1 MEKHN
6 TKKIIPFKELVFE
19 NASLIEA
26 SAGTGKTY
34 TVSALVLRAVLGIWL
49 NEKQKSIPP
58 MDITKI
64 VLMTFTNAA
73 TADLKRKVFEKI
85 HEVKLDFIKS
95 LDDESYKP
103 KDEIS
108 LFILEQYKGREA
120 DAITLLEQCEYKS
133 SEVQV
138 KTIHGFARSV
148 LASNSLDTNLDQKYE
163 LHNDISKLKTTAL
176 INEIRKVVFDVK
188 KYSLNELINF
198 DCSKFRNTD
207 KYEEKCDNVESNI
220 KTFIKSIISL
230 IEENGSKNFEVYN
243 RNTINADCFINSGLS
258 SELNRELNDNELSI
272 QQKISKVVDWIVAE
286 LKNKD
291 LWLSTYIKDFDF
303 KLKNI
308 FEASTK
314 QIIHYIYLLA
324 FDNLEKIK
332 DINKYI
338 TIDDL
343 LIKLE
348 SALKND
354 KTGSLAKS
362 IRNKF
367 PLIIV
372 DEFQD
377 TDDVQLSIF
386 KSIYINNI
394 KANTKGGIRD
404 NRIDH
409 LTDNDK
415 NTISNGDNKE
425 DNTISCF
432 IAVGDP
438 KQSIYMFRG
447 ANIYGYQN
455 IRNQINDEIGKL
467 YTLDTNFRSSQKLIY
482 ATNLLFNVENND
494 LFSEQKINFED
505 VKANN
510 MSSNQKAIYLSD
522 DIDADLNK
530 DSTALKSLFN
540 DLPACHVNFITSP
553 TPDLIEENQ
562 KSKSKAWHQD
572 VDSVTKSCVLKIVE
586 LLRRGYLIS
595 ENGGYR
601 KIRLSDIAILV
612 RSINEYKTIYRALIE
627 KGIPS
632 VYLSNKEKIIDT
644 DEYKAIL
651 YLMKAVCSPK
661 SRSCIRQ
668 LVGSKFFNCDCAEF
682 ERILS
687 DDVIEKVISLL
698 SECNDI
704 WHRVGFLKMLNHF
717 LSEGVKLNNDV
728 FINNRA
734 NSEIMLTNI
743 LHIAEVIQPICDK
756 YGSNLSIENI
766 IQESENL
773 LITNDNVD
781 ESENVAESSGLT
793 IRSSSTNNLLKIYT
807 HHKSKGLEYNI
818 VFIPYMIK
826 IMDKNESKDKGPK
839 YIDYYSQSN
848 EEIKKFYEIASF
860 GTKYCKENEQNE
872 QIKIAYDNHRTQAGF
887 EELRLAY
894 VAYTR
899 AKYAMY
905 LWTQNFKEVCKTEN
919 PLEKRLCD
927 IEEYKN
933 SEKYYKNDGNNVSF
947 SKIFSFKNFTKLD
960 VEQEWEN
967 VPICTEKDL
976 GKEETDLE
984 QYEVK
989 ECREKYKSKWKTTS
1003 FSSLTINS
1011 HNNYTPHTAI
1021 QIDEG
1026 LIDDET
1032 QNGDVE
1038 SLTDVKKRTYSSL
1051 FPKGAEAGTFLHAI
1065 FEKISFKNDFI
1076 KNFDNLSEKEVL
1088 NTRLAKV
1095 VKQQIQLTKFDKNY
1109 GSAECREGEEYSSLY
1124 MLVNWV
1130 NDILQTPLVKG
1141 EEFSLSDIDDD
1152 CVLKEHEFFISLAQG
1167 DKLFSCNK
1175 LSDLFNEY
1183 NRQMLEDNRQAFFLP
1198 TDTVTKSDFD
1208 FENVQGFLK
1217 GYIDLFFMYK
1227 NKYYILDYK
1236 SNFLGEDYSDY
1247 NDDSLRQSIAS
1258 SCYYLQYSLYTVAMN
1273 RFLKQKGGNEY
1284 NYSKNMGGAIY
1295 LYLRGVDS
1303 VTKNGGTYFH
1313 LLNEDFINRLD
1324 KVLNGEEDE

>member
-1 MEKHN
+1 M
-6 TKKIIPFKELVFE
+6 KKNDIKKTIPFKELVFE

-34 TVSALVLRAVLGIWL
+34 TVSAIVLRAVLGIWL
-49 NEKQKSIPP
+49 NEKQNNIPP

-85 HEVKLDFIKS
+85 HEVKLDLIKS
-95 LDDESYKP
+95 LDDEFYKP
-103 KDEIS
+103 TDEIS
-108 LFILEQYKGREA
+108 SFILEQYKGREA
-120 DAITLLEQCEYKS
+120 EAITLFEQCEYKS

-148 LASNSLDTNLDQKYE
+148 LSSNSLDTNLDQEYE
-163 LHNDISKLKTTAL
+163 LQSDISKLKTKAL

-188 KYSLNELINF
+188 KYNLKELLNF
-198 DCSKFRNTD
+198 DCSKFCH
-207 KYEEKCDNVESNI
+207 YEYFELTCELI
-220 KTFIKSIISL
+220 KSYIDSFKKSIISL
-230 IEENGSKNFEVYN
+230 VEENGAKNFEVYN
-243 RNTINADCFINSGLS
+243 RNTINSDCFINSGLS
-258 SELNRELNDNELSI
+258 AKLYQKLNRNEHSM
-272 QQKISKVVDWIVAE
+272 QQKISLIVDWMVEE
-286 LKNKD
+286 LEKEGEESLWKGKFKNQKQ
-291 LWLSTYIKDFDF
+291 L
-303 KLKNI
+303 KLNNI
-308 FEASTK
+308 FEATTK
-314 QIIHYIYLLA
+314 QIIHYIYLQA
-324 FDNLEKIK
+324 FENLEKIK

-343 LIKLE
+343 LLKLE

-354 KTGSLAKS
+354 KTGALAKS

-386 KSIYINNI
+386 KSIYLNNI
-394 KANTKGGIRD
+394 KAESKD
-404 NRIDH
+404 NVR
-409 LTDNDK
+409 DK
-415 NTISNGDNKE
+415 NIEILVNEDSFPISNGDNRE
-425 DNTISCF
+425 ENSISCF

-482 ATNLLFNVENND
+482 ATNLLFNVNNID

-505 VKANN
+505 VKANKLW
-510 MSSNQKAIYLSD
+510 SNQKAVFLSE
-522 DIDADLNK
+522 DIEKDLKK
-530 DSTALKSLFN
+530 DNTELKELFTN
-540 DLPACHVNFITSP
+540 IPACYVNFITSG
-553 TPDLIEENQ
+553 TPDLSEENQ
-562 KSKSKAWHQD
+562 TSKSKSSYKD
-572 VDSVTKSCVLKIVE
+572 VDSVTKSCVLKIIE
-586 LLRRGYLIS
+586 LLKKGYLIS
-595 ENGGYR
+595 DKGVDR
-601 KIRLSDIAILV
+601 KIRLSDIVILV
-612 RSINEYKTIYRALIE
+612 RSIKEYKIIYRALIE

-651 YLMKAVCSPK
+651 YLMKAVCTPK
-661 SRSCIRQ
+661 SRGCIRQ
-668 LVGSKFFNCDCAEF
+668 LVGSIFFNCNCAEF
-682 ERILS
+682 ERIVS

-704 WHRVGFLKMLNHF
+704 WHRNGFLKMLNHF
-717 LSEGVKLNNDV
+717 LSEGVKLNKDA
-728 FINNRA
+728 FINNRS

-766 IQESENL
+766 IQESEDL
-773 LITNDNVD
+773 LVSNDNVD
-781 ESENVAESSGLT
+781 ESENVTDSSGLT
-793 IRSSSTNNLLKIYT
+793 IRATATSNLLKIYT

-818 VFIPYMIK
+818 VFIPYMIE
-826 IMDKNESKDKGPK
+826 IMDKNKPIDKGPK

-848 EEIKKFYEIASF
+848 EEIKKFYEICSI
-860 GTKYCKENEQNE
+860 GSKNCDHLSQLKL
-872 QIKIAYDNHRTQAGF
+872 AYDNYKIQAGY
-887 EELRLAY
+887 EDLRLAY

-905 LWTQNFKEVCKTEN
+905 LWTQNFKEVCQTYN

-927 IEEYKN
+927 IEDYMNDEQ
-933 SEKYYKNDGNNVSF
+933 YYENDGNNVSF

-960 VEQEWEN
+960 VEQEWFNE
-967 VPICTEKDL
+967 PICTEREL
-976 GKEETDLE
+976 GKEEIDLE

-989 ECREKYKSKWKTTS
+989 ECREKYKSNWKTTS

-1011 HNNYTPHTAI
+1011 HNNHTPHTVV
-1021 QIDEG
+1021 QIDEDV
-1026 LIDDET
+1026 IDDET
-1032 QNGDVE
+1032 QNVAE
-1038 SLTDVKKRTYSSL
+1038 LSLTNVKERTYSSL

-1130 NDILQTPLVKG
+1130 NDVLQTPLVKG
-1141 EEFSLSDIDDD
+1141 EDFSLSDVDDD
-1152 CVLKEHEFFISLAQG
+1152 CVFKEHEFFISLAQG

-1273 RFLKQKGGNEY
+1273 RFLKQRVGKDY
-1284 NYSKNMGGAIY
+1284 RYSKNMGGAIY

-1303 VTKNGGTYFH
+1303 VTKTGGSYFH